1 MIRKQIVA
9 ATMTIGLTA
18 SVPPT
23 IARADIPEFAT
34 ELEFC
39 GAHAVWDVTG
49 HFEDTFDSSRVPNV
63 QADIIL
69 DLSTNG
75 KGKISGRGSFH
86 EAEGGLL
93 MFGDVFFDLTNV
105 PIEGKIKAK
114 DGATRL
120 KFSGGGTGTSGAV
133 GLGTRSFFSEIKFD
147 GSVNHAGTAVGTWS
161 VSPCVLV
168 CSETVSIDLGNDG
181 AWILFLDLVSPD
193 GEVLDGDAE
202 IDFASGRTLEIPITK
217 GKYSSDNDRSKI
229 KVKGEEF
236 SSAYGSKVKLKN
248 LNANAALDTITG
260 GEVKYK
266 VLGQKGEVSLS
277 RACP

>member
-1 MIRKQIVA
+1 MIQKQVV
-9 ATMTIGLTA
+9 TTA
-18 SVPPT
+18 LALGVMVGVSPS

-49 HFEDTFDSSRVPNV
+49 HFEETFDSSSRSNV

-75 KGKISGRGSFH
+75 KGKISGRGSHH
-86 EAEGGLL
+86 EQEGSLL
-93 MFGDVFFDLTNV
+93 QFGDVFFDLMNV

-114 DGATRL
+114 DGITKL

-133 GLGTRSFFSEIKFD
+133 GLGVRSFFSEISFD
-147 GSVNHAGTAVGTWS
+147 GSVNQTGRAVGTWS

-168 CSETVSIDLGNDG
+168 CSENVSIDLGNDG
-181 AWILFLDLVSPD
+181 AWTLFLDIATPD
-193 GEVLDGDAE
+193 GKALEGDAE
-202 IDFASGRTLEIPITK
+202 VDFGSGRTLEAPITK

-236 SSAYGSKVKLKN
+236 SSAYGIKVKLKN
-248 LNANAALDTITG
+248 LAANAALDTITG

-266 VLGQKGEVSLS
+266 LLGQKGELSLS
-277 RACP
+277 NACP